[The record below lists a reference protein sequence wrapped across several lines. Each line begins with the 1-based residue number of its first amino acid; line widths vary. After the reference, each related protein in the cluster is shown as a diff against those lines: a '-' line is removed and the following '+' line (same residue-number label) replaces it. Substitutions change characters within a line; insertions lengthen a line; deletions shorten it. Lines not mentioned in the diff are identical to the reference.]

1 MEKGETMNKN
11 KLKKS
16 DMIIDEYGIT
26 TPKTS
31 TTGLVC
37 GLVVL
42 ILTVWVLVSVFTGSI
57 WQ

>member
-1 MEKGETMNKN
+1 MKKGETMKKN

-16 DMIIDEYGIT
+16 DVIIGEYGII